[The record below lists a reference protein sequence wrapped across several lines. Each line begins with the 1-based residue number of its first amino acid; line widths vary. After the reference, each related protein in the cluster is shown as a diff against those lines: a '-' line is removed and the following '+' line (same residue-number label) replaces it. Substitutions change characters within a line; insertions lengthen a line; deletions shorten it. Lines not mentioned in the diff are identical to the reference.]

1 MSENNE
7 VRELALKF
15 MESEEMRECF
25 RNALFSEKKTT
36 RADSNVCQ
44 DIIIGSRS
52 NIEDKLAALKK
63 LPPDKETLNLISAAE
78 TALAEVKN
86 SNGNVF
92 LATLHFP
99 YYTEDFETLEDRK
112 PFLSFESVMSYIQ
125 RETARQC
132 EVFEESLELCKERIW
147 YEVEKFVPDDSS
159 ELLHKITW
167 TLNAKG
173 EIMFFELGEDFK
185 EEFNFPDED
194 YVWNTWFHWS
204 GSGFWEY
211 PPVPFDF
218 GDIITIDMRP
228 FYEAFHGVIVRLGD
242 NRDGCAVAC
251 IYCDEDGNLYC
262 STLKH
267 NMHKDL
273 SKISPLY
280 RAETYAGELPE
291 NEQALK
297 MISAAVKKIP
307 SVNADKNDEYVWRE
321 HKIADQFDEFLC
333 RGNYKKQ
340 KGAFG
345 CSWAVFQDKFKI

>member
-1 MSENNE
+1 MSEINK

-15 MESEEMRECF
+15 MESEEMCECF
-25 RNALFSEKKTT
+25 RNTLFSEKKTT
-36 RADSNVCQ
+36 RADSDVCQ

-63 LPPDKETLNLISAAE
+63 LPPTKETFDLINIAE
-78 TALAEVKN
+78 TAMSELKTAEN
-86 SNGNVF
+86 SVY
-92 LATLHFP
+92 LTTLHFP
-99 YYTEDFETLEDRK
+99 YGTGTTETWEERK
-112 PFLSFESVMSYIQ
+112 PFLSFELVMRYIQ
-125 RETARQC
+125 RETAEQC
-132 EVFEESLELCKERIW
+132 ELYEESLEQCMERIW
-147 YEVEKFVPDDSS
+147 YEVEEFIPDDNG

-173 EIMFFELGEDFK
+173 EILFFERSNDLKKRFLHQDGND
-185 EEFNFPDED
+185 D
-194 YVWNTWFHWS
+194 WGTWLDWE

-273 SKISPLY
+273 SRISPLY

-297 MISAAVKKIP
+297 MSSAAIKKIP
-307 SVNADKNDEYVWRE
+307 SVNADKNGEYVWRE
-321 HKIADQFDEFLC
+321 HEIADQFDEFLC
-333 RGNYKKQ
+333 RGDYKKQ

-345 CSWAVFQDKFKI
+345 CSWAEFQDKFQI